1 MAFPVVKRVRPSSAG
16 AYTYESEKPGY
27 QFHRSW
33 GKGKRNRPIKSQ
45 PLQTFQRKKCLN
57 ITTLFF
63 LLLFQ
68 CHLITTTFYIPIT
81 IFPTRLSE
89 TAGPD
94 LLDYS
99 NYVFSPKL
107 NENLLIETD
116 VRAALGNKSN
126 IQYSV

>member
-1 MAFPVVKRVRPSSAG
+1 MKNQATNSIEAGGKVRG
-16 AYTYESEKPGY
+16 IGLLKVNLYRLFKEKNV
-27 QFHRSW
+27 S
-33 GKGKRNRPIKSQ
+33 
-45 PLQTFQRKKCLN
+45 
-57 ITTLFF
+57 TTLFF

-68 CHLITTTFYIPIT
+68 CHLITTTLYIPIT
-81 IFPTRLSE
+81 IFPTRLTE